1 MSIYRQI
8 INIFHEKTQRCYPLR
23 ERRIVYDGKWGM
35 TQLAEQCLDKTG
47 LFYDEKM
54 NRDVFETH
62 NKTESSENK
71 NPFANFDFSPEK

>member
-1 MSIYRQI
+1 
-8 INIFHEKTQRCYPLR
+8 
-23 ERRIVYDGKWGM
+23 M